1 MSRARAALAGAT
13 AATVWGA
20 LEPVDQRLFRYD
32 YSDVA
37 VLGKWITRGPRWRA
51 IGFAMHAVNGAV
63 FGLAYQE
70 LNRRYGW
77 SALRL
82 SLAEHAALFPL
93 GFVVDRHHPA
103 RGTPGVPPLV
113 DPRAFGQATVRHA
126 LFGAILGRLA
136 AR

>member
-20 LEPVDQRLFRYD
+20 LEPVDQRLFRYE

-51 IGFAMHAVNGAV
+51 VGFAMHVVNGAV

-70 LNRRYGW
+70 LNRRRGW
-77 SALRL
+77 SALCL
-82 SLAEHAALFPL
+82 ALAEHAALFPL

-103 RGTPGVPPLV
+103 RGTPGVHRLV
-113 DPRAFGQATVRHA
+113 DLRAFGQATVRHA